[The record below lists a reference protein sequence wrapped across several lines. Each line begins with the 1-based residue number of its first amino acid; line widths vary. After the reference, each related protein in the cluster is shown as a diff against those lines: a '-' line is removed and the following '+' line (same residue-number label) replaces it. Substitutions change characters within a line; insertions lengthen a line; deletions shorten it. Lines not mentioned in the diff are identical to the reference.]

1 MYIAS
6 ISIFDKF
13 PAKYIS
19 FSDVHVRLQICFI
32 CFDSFLKPVN
42 LFVPDTENNRYSIK
56 QDKKL

>member
-1 MYIAS
+1 MYIFS

-19 FSDVHVRLQICFI
+19 FCDLHVRLQICFI

-42 LFVPDTENNRYSIK
+42 LFVPDTENKSIFY
-56 QDKKL
+56 